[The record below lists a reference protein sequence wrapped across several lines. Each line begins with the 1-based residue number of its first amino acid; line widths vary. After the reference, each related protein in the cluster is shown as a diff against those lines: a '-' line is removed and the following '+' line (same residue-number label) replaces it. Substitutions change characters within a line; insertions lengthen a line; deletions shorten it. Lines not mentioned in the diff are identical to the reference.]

1 MNLKTQSPR
10 STGTLLLA
18 PVLFCLTAAACQ
30 VPDAPG
36 QATPDPSEPWNWSEE
51 YVRSVVN
58 QVRAGRDLNPQ
69 SWPGG
74 ARVAVLLS
82 FDVDNETVQG
92 LRTGTVS
99 IGPLSQGQYGARVAL
114 PRVVRLLDRE
124 NIPATFFFPAW
135 SLKLAPEQA
144 DVINGSAMH
153 EIAVHGWI
161 HELNTALDG
170 TTEERLLRQALDAI
184 EEITGERPVGYRA
197 PSWNHSPNTLRI
209 IRELGFLYESSLMA
223 DDRPYELMQDG
234 EATGVVELPVEW
246 ILDDAPLF
254 NPRGNS
260 YMNPRDVMQVW
271 IDEFDKAWEEGTM
284 FLLTMH
290 PHVRRAPL
298 TDCRAGGADRPH
310 AGEGRRLV
318 RHARGRGA
326 VCEGAGG
333 HGLRGVAPFHQV
345 SRRGL
350 KPTRTPTRANHRRR
364 GSVSARLR

>member
-1 MNLKTQSPR
+1 MKSPR
-10 STGTLLLA
+10 YSTRQPRTRLRSSRVTTVALLSLA
-18 PVLFCLTAAACQ
+18 IAACE
-30 VPDAPG
+30 VRDAPA
-36 QATPDPSEPWNWSEE
+36 QAGSDPAEPWNWSEE
-51 YVRSVVN
+51 YVREAVGH
-58 QVRAGRDLNPQ
+58 VRAGRDLNPD

-92 LRTGTVS
+92 LRTGSVS

-114 PRVVRLLDRE
+114 PRVVRTLDEE
-124 NIPATFFFPAW
+124 NVPATFFFPAW

-144 DVINGSAMH
+144 DVIQASGMH

-161 HELNTALDG
+161 HELNTSLDG
-170 TTEERLLRQALDAI
+170 PTEERLLRQALDAI

-209 IRELGFLYESSLMA
+209 LRDIGFLYESSLMA
-223 DDRPYELMQDG
+223 DDRPYELLQDG
-234 EATGVVELPVEW
+234 EATGLVELPVEW

-290 PHVRRAPL
+290 PHISGHRSRIVALEGLIDHMQAKGGVWFATHEDAALYVREQ
-298 TDCRAGGADRPH
+298 AGM
-310 AGEGRRLV
+310 
-318 RHARGRGA
+318 
-326 VCEGAGG
+326 
-333 HGLRGVAPFHQV
+333 
-345 SRRGL
+345 
-350 KPTRTPTRANHRRR
+350 N
-364 GSVSARLR
+364 